1 MPGTFSAAAPASNP
15 RHQAAPRPSR
25 GPSMSGP
32 GNRYRCQKLRQAVT
46 RAVRSSS
53 PASRLSSNDGELKR
67 SAHHRCCL
75 RRCLCP
81 VLAGA
86 RAGHDAPHPGPLPHQ
101 TYPALVGGPLDGLLL
116 DNTGWCPQVIDDGTA
131 LVTELGRWPGGRSLY
146 DPCPASRAR
155 RAARVWCG
163 SSGAHPDS
171 SSWPEG
177 RGGTSG
183 GSPHVPEPRSV
194 RIALIVKNMP
204 LKG

>member
-32 GNRYRCQKLRQAVT
+32 GNRYCCQKLRQAVT

-146 DPCPASRAR
+146 DPCP
-155 RAARVWCG
+155 G
-163 SSGAHPDS
+163 
-171 SSWPEG
+171 
-177 RGGTSG
+177 
-183 GSPHVPEPRSV
+183 EPRSSGGPGV
-194 RIALIVKNMP
+194 VWQLRRTPGL
-204 LKG
+204 LKLARRPRRDQRRKSARPGASLRPDSVDCQEYAS